1 MELYYL
7 RIGIL
12 VRNISLFFHL
22 SSTEANVIAA
32 GNRSSSNHF
41 FFAFGI
47 AKEN

>member
-12 VRNISLFFHL
+12 VRYISLFFHFG
-22 SSTEANVIAA
+22 STEANVIAA
-32 GNRSSSNHF
+32 GNGSSINHF

-47 AKEN
+47 AKES